1 MLVQSPLLSSESG
14 GSGRSFFSQRLS
26 GGAKV
31 SVHTFQAR
39 TQGASKSRALWEG
52 AWKARASAMG
62 KKNASKDNGKAK
74 PRDPPPPNPKVLRS
88 SGGSKPAVW
97 LVAPAMI
104 ALLAAGVAYVGWPQG
119 APPHATLHQQ
129 NVTSA
134 VESAASAAASAS
146 SAELPRGWGSAM
158 DPSSGKPYY
167 YKLATRES
175 TWERPTEPC
184 DDESVVASAE
194 QQQQQLGKE
203 GEDVHEH
210 CGYWAAAG
218 ECASNPSFMEQQCKT
233 SCAHTAAALKSG
245 KAARGLASG
254 KARGHPTTHT
264 THTTHT
270 TPQPGAPPCPGLRH
284 GPHGAA

>member
-1 MLVQSPLLSSESG
+1 
-14 GSGRSFFSQRLS
+14 
-26 GGAKV
+26 
-31 SVHTFQAR
+31 
-39 TQGASKSRALWEG
+39 
-52 AWKARASAMG
+52 
-62 KKNASKDNGKAK
+62 
-74 PRDPPPPNPKVLRS
+74 
-88 SGGSKPAVW
+88 
-97 LVAPAMI
+97 
-104 ALLAAGVAYVGWPQG
+104 
-119 APPHATLHQQ
+119 
-129 NVTSA
+129 
-134 VESAASAAASAS
+134 
-146 SAELPRGWGSAM
+146 M

-254 KARGHPTTHT
+254 KVDTWKTPSDCLAWATSGECENNKPFMLANCAASCSPEERAAAEERLQVREGARGRERARDAHVGDKAS
-264 THTTHT
+264 
-270 TPQPGAPPCPGLRH
+270 PGPCQGLSSKLCVSLSRACA
-284 GPHGAA
+284 GGAV

>member
-1 MLVQSPLLSSESG
+1 
-14 GSGRSFFSQRLS
+14 
-26 GGAKV
+26 
-31 SVHTFQAR
+31 
-39 TQGASKSRALWEG
+39 
-52 AWKARASAMG
+52 MG
-62 KKNASKDNGKAK
+62 KKNTSKDNGKAK
-74 PRDPPPPNPKVLRS
+74 PRDPPPPKPKVLRS

-104 ALLAAGVAYVGWPQG
+104 AILAAGVAYVGWPQG

-270 TPQPGAPPCPGLRH
+270 TPHTPPTGRSSLPRTAPWTAWSRVEPAAPGGRTFREASRSLPAGGHLEDAFRLPRVGNLGRVREQQAVH
-284 GPHGAA
+284 ARD